1 MESFNF
7 SYLPITSIKTEF
19 ILTLE
24 LKKFIMKYN
33 LKKTAL
39 LIEMIGGIAIIISLL
54 FVGIQVRESSKATRS
69 ATAASTVS
77 QVTSFYSDLGN
88 NTEGSRIF
96 YEFQMRPDSLNETEL
111 FQAMMNAHGIMLT
124 IQNSY
129 YLVEEGTLDEKIKQS
144 LVASIIAVKDN
155 PGFRL
160 FWKTRK
166 DLFFPEF
173 QIYVEEIIKSDKK
186 YSRELYSIE

>member
-1 MESFNF
+1 
-7 SYLPITSIKTEF
+7 
-19 ILTLE
+19 
-24 LKKFIMKYN
+24 
-33 LKKTAL
+33 
-39 LIEMIGGIAIIISLL
+39 
-54 FVGIQVRESSKATRS
+54 
-69 ATAASTVS
+69 
-77 QVTSFYSDLGN
+77 
-88 NTEGSRIF
+88 
-96 YEFQMRPDSLNETEL
+96 MRPDSLNETEL
-111 FQAMMNAHGIMLT
+111 FQAMMNSHGIMLT

-155 PGFRL
+155 PGFKL

-173 QIYVEEIIKSDKK
+173 QIYVEELIKSDKK

>member
-1 MESFNF
+1 M
-7 SYLPITSIKTEF
+7 PDP
-19 ILTLE
+19 LE
-24 LKKFIMKYN
+24 PKKFIMKYN

-111 FQAMMNAHGIMLT
+111 FQAMMNSHGIMLT

-155 PGFRL
+155 PGFKL

-173 QIYVEEIIKSDKK
+173 QIYVEELIKSDKK

>member
-1 MESFNF
+1 
-7 SYLPITSIKTEF
+7 
-19 ILTLE
+19 
-24 LKKFIMKYN
+24 MKYN

-39 LIEMIGGIAIIISLL
+39 IIEIIGGIAIIISLI
-54 FVGIQVRESSKATRS
+54 FVGIQLRESSKATRS

-77 QVTSFYSDLGN
+77 EVTSFYSNLGN
-88 NTEGSRIF
+88 STEGSRIF
-96 YEFQMRPDSLNETEL
+96 YEFMIRPDSLSATER
-111 FQAMMNAHGIMLT
+111 FQAMMNSHGVMLT

-129 YLVEEGTLDEKIKQS
+129 YLVEEGTLDEKIKES

-155 PGFRL
+155 PGFKL
-160 FWKTRK
+160 YWKTRK

-173 QIYVEEIIKSDKK
+173 QIYVEKIMNSDKK